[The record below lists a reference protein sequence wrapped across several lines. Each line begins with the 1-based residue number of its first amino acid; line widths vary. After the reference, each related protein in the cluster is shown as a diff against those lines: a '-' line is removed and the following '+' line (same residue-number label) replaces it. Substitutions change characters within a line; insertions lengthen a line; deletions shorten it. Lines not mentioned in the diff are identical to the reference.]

1 MDIFELI
8 GPIMVG
14 PSSSHTAGAARIG
27 YVARKILGQ
36 MPVKAELCLLGSFA
50 ATGAGHGTDKALVA
64 GLLDMTPDD
73 ERIPDSFTLARQQ
86 GLDFHFSSR
95 EAAGVHPNTVEL
107 HLWGREHRELRL
119 RAESIGGGRI
129 QVRQLDG
136 MELCFTAEKPTLI
149 VRNEDQPGSVADVS
163 RILSQLNINIATF
176 HVNRSRRGGQAIM
189 VIECDTP
196 IDQQI
201 CRHIASIP
209 GILSAIFINP

>member
-36 MPVKAELCLLGSFA
+36 PPVRAELCLLGSFA
-50 ATGAGHGTDKALVA
+50 ATGVGHGTDKALVA
-64 GLLDMTPDD
+64 GLLGMAPDD

-86 GLDFHFSSR
+86 GLDFHFTSR
-95 EAAGVHPNTVEL
+95 EAVGVHPNTVEL
-107 HLWGREHRELRL
+107 HLWGREHKELHL

-129 QVRQLDG
+129 QVRQMDG

-149 VRNEDQPGSVADVS
+149 VCNEDQPGSVADVS
-163 RILSQLNINIATF
+163 RILAQLDINIATF

-196 IDQQI
+196 INQQI
-201 CRHIASIP
+201 CQHIASIP
-209 GILSAIFINP
+209 GILSAVFINP